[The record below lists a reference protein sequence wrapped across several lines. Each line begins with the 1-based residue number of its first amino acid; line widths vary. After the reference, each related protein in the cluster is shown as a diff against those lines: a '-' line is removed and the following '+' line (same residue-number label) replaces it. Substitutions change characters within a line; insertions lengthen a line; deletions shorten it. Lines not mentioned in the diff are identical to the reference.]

1 MEIAFTFILDRSS
14 ILKYEIRQN
23 RFSEVVTK
31 YQTTSHI
38 EEALYRQT
46 EIYTI
51 MGLNDEAAKAAQV
64 LVYNYPES
72 NWSKEAKK
80 LVSKN

>member
-1 MEIAFTFILDRSS
+1 
-14 ILKYEIRQN
+14 
-23 RFSEVVTK
+23 
-31 YQTTSHI
+31 
-38 EEALYRQT
+38 
-46 EIYTI
+46 